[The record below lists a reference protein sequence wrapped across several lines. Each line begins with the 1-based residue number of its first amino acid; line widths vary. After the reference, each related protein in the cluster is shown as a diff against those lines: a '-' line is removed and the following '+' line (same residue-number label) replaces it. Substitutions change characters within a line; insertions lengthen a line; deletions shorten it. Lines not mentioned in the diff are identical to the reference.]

1 MSNKFRA
8 GQHKVVCD
16 RTGFTV
22 YSCDVQKEWDGG
34 LVRRQSFE
42 SRQPQD
48 FVRGV
53 VDYQAVTDARPP
65 VIVFLADNQVTPNSL

>member
-1 MSNKFRA
+1 MGNKYRA

-16 RTGFTV
+16 RTGFVV
-22 YSCDVQKEWDGG
+22 YSGDTQTEWDGG
-34 LVRRQSFE
+34 LVRKQSFE

-53 VDYQAVTDARPP
+53 VDHQSVTDARPP
-65 VIVFLADNQVTPNSL
+65 VIVFLTDNQVTPNSL